1 MRGVNKLKQI
11 TMQTSI
17 RITDDSEKLL
27 TPLFD
32 NRNEAIQAAI
42 DAYNSIRRYTLN
54 EITGIF
60 TREEIIAMVDN
71 LNGTLLQP
79 EYQANK
85 DIYIAH
91 LEDGEKFENLSA
103 RFEVDFKTLK
113 AKVEGLTAAQIF
125 FIQAE
130 IERFWR
136 QESNIENG
144 LEIFIKRLI

>member
-1 MRGVNKLKQI
+1 
-11 TMQTSI
+11 MQTSI
-17 RITDDSEKLL
+17 RITDDSEKFL

-42 DAYNSIRRYTLN
+42 DAYNSIRRYTLK
-54 EITGIF
+54 ELTGIF

-71 LNGTLLQP
+71 LNGTMLQP

-91 LEDGEKFENLSA
+91 LEDGEKFEYLSD
-103 RFEVDFKTLK
+103 RFKIDFTTLK
-113 AKVEGLTAAQIF
+113 TKVGGLTAAQIF
-125 FIQAE
+125 FLQAE

-136 QESNIENG
+136 QESNIEDG
-144 LEIFIKRLI
+144 LEIFVKRFI